1 MGVYLCYQKQTTMD
15 LMSIVNRDE
24 RLPVEQSEVLYVI
37 QQYIKARKGIKVT
50 PYINPNMGIIN
61 LQLEV
66 SAMNQAFLIAQS
78 WFKQN
83 PVNP

>member
-1 MGVYLCYQKQTTMD
+1 MD
-15 LMSIVNRDE
+15 LMNIVNRDE
-24 RLPVEQSEVLYVI
+24 RLPVDQSEVLYVI
-37 QQYIKARKGIKVT
+37 QQYIKARKGIEVT
-50 PYINPNMGIIN
+50 PYINSNMGIIN

-83 PVNP
+83 PIKK